1 MSIANRVSRRYGL
14 CPAKH
19 KHCLYLCRCFQYG
32 VRSFDFSGRA
42 MTSQP
47 IGLQQSIRFGED
59 FELDLRPRRLRRGSH
74 VLKLERIPL
83 EILILLLEHRGEIV
97 SREKIVAR
105 VWGNDV
111 FLDTDNSIRGAI
123 RKVRQA
129 LKDDPETPR
138 FIQTV
143 TGRGYRFI
151 APIISP
157 EEEHTTEPAKPEAS
171 VVPTGT
177 QSFVSEPDSWPQ
189 GGSLGLMD
197 QERERTAGQV
207 PGTESARGQ
216 VHRHARTW
224 LFVGLASLAVV
235 SILSLLTFGVW
246 RGSRVPAVFQRKTVL
261 AVLPFDNL
269 SQDPDQEFFSEGL
282 TEEMIAQVG
291 KLNRDRLKVVARGY
305 VAKYKGSTLAAR
317 EIGKELNA
325 DYLIQGS
332 VRRSSDRVRITVQLI
347 QARDQTDVWTGS
359 YDRELRDVLAVQDS
373 VVRSIASEIHIAL
386 TEEQE
391 KRLAAPRQISP
402 EAYEAYL
409 KGRYY
414 WNKRTG
420 ESMQKAEQYFEQAI
434 DNDPTYAAA
443 YSGLADC
450 NSGLAWHGFKSPAE
464 ALPKAYAAARKA
476 LEINP
481 ESAEAHASLGL
492 AMTHG
497 WDWTGAEAEFRRAL
511 QLDPQYANAHHWYGD
526 YLSIR
531 SRHGE
536 ALAEAKHALELDPL
550 NLMVS
555 TWVGL
560 RYYMARDYSRAI
572 DQNRNSVELDPNFA
586 AAHLLLGE
594 DYRGAGL
601 HSEAVNELKKAAILS
616 GDSPLYTAQVAV
628 ALAVAGRNRDALRIA
643 HELETISRKRY
654 VSPYGLAQIYAA
666 SNKNE
671 DTFKWL
677 QAAYE
682 DHAVWMGYLAV
693 DPIFDRY
700 RSDERFKDLLRR
712 VGLP

>member
-1 MSIANRVSRRYGL
+1 MS
-14 CPAKH
+14 
-19 KHCLYLCRCFQYG
+19 
-32 VRSFDFSGRA
+32 
-42 MTSQP
+42 SQP
-47 IGLQQSIRFGED
+47 IGLQHPIRFGED
-59 FELDLRPRRLRRGSH
+59 FELDLRPRRLRRGSR

-83 EILILLLEHRGEIV
+83 EILILLLERRGEIV
-97 SREKIVAR
+97 SRDEIVTR
-105 VWGNDV
+105 IWGDDV

-123 RKVRQA
+123 RKVRQV
-129 LKDDPETPR
+129 LKDDPEIPL

-151 APIISP
+151 APVVSAGEACPAELSRP
-157 EEEHTTEPAKPEAS
+157 EGPRVSTGEQGLVSLGTEVAS
-171 VVPTGT
+171 V
-177 QSFVSEPDSWPQ
+177 
-189 GGSLGLMD
+189 
-197 QERERTAGQV
+197 
-207 PGTESARGQ
+207 RG
-216 VHRHARTW
+216 RGRAWTW
-224 LFVGLASLAVV
+224 LLVCV
-235 SILSLLTFGVW
+235 LSLLAIWGW
-246 RGSRVPAVFQRKTVL
+246 RRTSTVPTVSQRKTVL
-261 AVLPFDNL
+261 AVLPFENL
-269 SQDPDQEFFSEGL
+269 SRDPDQEFFSDGL

-291 KLNRDRLKVVARGY
+291 KLNRDRLKVVARSS

-325 DYLIQGS
+325 DYLVQGS

-347 QARDQTDVWTGS
+347 QAHDQTDVWTES
-359 YDRELRDVLAVQDS
+359 YDRELKDVLAVQDS
-373 VVRSIASEIHIAL
+373 VVRSIANEIHVAL
-386 TEEQE
+386 TEKQE
-391 KRLAAPRQISP
+391 KRLAAPRQVSP
-402 EAYEAYL
+402 KAYEAYL

-420 ESMQKAEQYFEQAI
+420 ESMQKAEQYFEQAVE
-434 DNDPTYAAA
+434 DDPSYAAA

-450 NSGLAWHGFKSPAE
+450 NSGLTWHGFKSPAE

-492 AMTHG
+492 AMSHR
-497 WDWTGAEAEFRRAL
+497 WDWAGAEAEFRRAL

-531 SRHGE
+531 SRHTE
-536 ALAEAKHALELDPL
+536 ALAEAKRALELDPL
-550 NLMVS
+550 NLMIS
-555 TWVGL
+555 TWAGL
-560 RYYMARDYSRAI
+560 RYYLAHDYRHAI
-572 DQNRNSVELDPNFA
+572 EQNRGSVELDPNFA

-594 DYRGAGL
+594 DYVQAGL
-601 HSEAVNELKKAAILS
+601 RNEAVNELKRAADLS
-616 GDSPLYTAQVAV
+616 GDSPIYRAQVAV
-628 ALAVAGRNRDALRIA
+628 ALAVAGRNGDALRIA
-643 HELETISRKRY
+643 HELEAISRKRY

-666 SNKNE
+666 ANKNE

-693 DPIFDRY
+693 DPLFDRY

>member
-1 MSIANRVSRRYGL
+1 
-14 CPAKH
+14 
-19 KHCLYLCRCFQYG
+19 
-32 VRSFDFSGRA
+32 

-59 FELDLRPRRLRRGSH
+59 FELDLRPRRLRRNDR

-83 EILILLLEHRGEIV
+83 EILILLLERRGEIV
-97 SREKIVAR
+97 SRDEIVAR
-105 VWGNDV
+105 IWGSDV

-123 RKVRQA
+123 RKVRQV

-151 APIISP
+151 APVVLS
-157 EEEHTTEPAKPEAS
+157 EEGHSVDAPKPEAS
-171 VVPTGT
+171 IGATGPPG
-177 QSFVSEPDSWPQ
+177 FVSEPDSHLQ
-189 GGSLGLMD
+189 GRSLGRVD
-197 QERERTAGQV
+197 QEQERTAGQS
-207 PGTESARGQ
+207 PDPETARQG
-216 VHRHARTW
+216 RRPARIW
-224 LFVGLASLAVV
+224 LFVGVTSLTAVC
-235 SILSLLTFGVW
+235 ILSLLAVW
-246 RGSRVPAVFQRKTVL
+246 GWRASRAPAAFQRKTIL

-269 SQDPDQEFFSEGL
+269 SRDPDQEFFSEGL
-282 TEEMIAQVG
+282 TQDIVAQAG
-291 KLNRDRLKVVARGY
+291 KLNPDRLTVVAHSS
-305 VAKYKGSTLAAR
+305 VAKYKGTSLSAK

-325 DYLIQGS
+325 DYLVQGS
-332 VRRSSDRVRITVQLI
+332 VRRWSGRVRVTVELI
-347 QARDQTDVWTGS
+347 QAQDQTDIWTES
-359 YDRELRDVLAVQDS
+359 YDRELKDVLAVQDS
-373 VVRSIASEIHIAL
+373 IVRSIASQIHIAL
-386 TEEQE
+386 TEQQE
-391 KRLAAPRQISP
+391 KRLATPQELSP
-402 EAYEAYL
+402 AAYEAYL

-420 ESMQKAEQYFEQAI
+420 GSMQKAEQYFQQAI

-443 YSGLADC
+443 HSGLADC
-450 NSGLAWHGFKSPAE
+450 NSGLTWHGFKSPAE

-476 LEINP
+476 VEINP

-492 AMTHG
+492 AMSHR
-497 WDWTGAEAEFRRAL
+497 WDWTGAEGEFRRAL

-531 SRHGE
+531 SRHDE
-536 ALAEAKHALELDPL
+536 ALAEAKRALELDPL
-550 NLMVS
+550 NLMIS

-560 RYYMARDYSRAI
+560 RYYLAHDYPHAI
-572 DQNRNSVELDPNFA
+572 EQNRDSIELDPNFA

-594 DYRGAGL
+594 DYVQAGL
-601 HSEAVNELKKAAILS
+601 RNEAVDELKRAADLS
-616 GDSPLYTAQVAV
+616 GDSPIYRAQVAV
-628 ALAVAGRNRDALRIA
+628 ALAVAGRNREALRIA
-643 HELETISRKRY
+643 HELEAISRKRY

-666 SNKNE
+666 LNKKE

-677 QAAYE
+677 QAAYDE
-682 DHAVWMGYLAV
+682 HAVWMGYLAV

>member
-1 MSIANRVSRRYGL
+1 MASEPAGL
-14 CPAKH
+14 E
-19 KHCLYLCRCFQYG
+19 
-32 VRSFDFSGRA
+32 
-42 MTSQP
+42 QP
-47 IGLQQSIRFGED
+47 IRFGEG
-59 FELDLRPRRLRRGSH
+59 FELDLHPRRLRRGSH
-74 VLKLERIPL
+74 ALKLERIPF
-83 EILILLLEHRGEIV
+83 EILLLLLEHRDEIVTRDQIV
-97 SREKIVAR
+97 SR
-105 VWGNDV
+105 VWGEAA

-123 RKVRQA
+123 RKLRQV
-129 LKDDPETPR
+129 LKDDAETPR

-143 TGRGYRFI
+143 TGQGYRFI
-151 APIISP
+151 ALVIAPKEAIVAS
-157 EEEHTTEPAKPEAS
+157 EPAAS
-171 VVPTGT
+171 AVPT
-177 QSFVSEPDSWPQ
+177 SDRDFVSELDDWMKDRRLRLVEPV
-189 GGSLGLMD
+189 
-197 QERERTAGQV
+197 QERTPEKATDAGSAHG
-207 PGTESARGQ
+207 PGNRND
-216 VHRHARTW
+216 HRW
-224 LFVGLASLAVV
+224 LFVGAVAL
-235 SILSLLTFGVW
+235 LSAAFLLTFLVVRGW
-246 RGSRVPAVFQRKTVL
+246 RRASNPTPHSPGKIVL
-261 AVLPFDNL
+261 AVLPFENL
-269 SQDPDQEFFSEGL
+269 SRDPDQEFFSDGL

-291 KLNRDRLKVVARGY
+291 KLNRDRLTVVARSS
-305 VAKYKGSTLAAR
+305 VAKYKGSNLTAK
-317 EIGKELNA
+317 EIGKELKA
-325 DYLIQGS
+325 DYLVQGS

-347 QARDQTDVWTGS
+347 QAQNQTDLWTES
-359 YDRELRDVLAVQDS
+359 YDRELKDLLAVQDS
-373 VVRSIASEIHIAL
+373 VVQSIASEIHIAL
-386 TEEQE
+386 TDEQE

-434 DNDPTYAAA
+434 DNDATYAAA

-481 ESAEAHASLGL
+481 ESAEAHASLGI
-492 AMTHG
+492 AMSHR

-511 QLDPQYANAHHWYGD
+511 QLDPQYANAHHFYGD

-536 ALAEAKHALELDPL
+536 AIAEAKRALELDPL
-550 NLMVS
+550 NLMIS
-555 TWVGL
+555 TWVGF

-572 DQNRNSVELDPNFA
+572 DRNRNSVELDPNFA
-586 AAHLLLGE
+586 AAHLLLGK
-594 DYRGAGL
+594 DYVEAGL
-601 HSEAVNELKKAAILS
+601 HSEAVNELKKAADLS
-616 GDSPLYTAQVAV
+616 GDSPLYTAQLAS
-628 ALAVAGRNRDALRIA
+628 ALAAGGRNGDALRIA
-643 HELETISRKRY
+643 HQLETISKKRY

-666 SNKNE
+666 SNKKG

-682 DHAVWMGYLAV
+682 DHAVWMGYLAS

>member
-1 MSIANRVSRRYGL
+1 MVCVPLSKSIACTYVDGS
-14 CPAKH
+14 H
-19 KHCLYLCRCFQYG
+19 IG
-32 VRSFDFSGRA
+32 VKSFNFSGRD
-42 MTSQP
+42 MTPQP
-47 IGLQQSIRFGED
+47 TGLQQSIRFGED
-59 FELDLRPRRLRRGSH
+59 FELDLRPRRLRRGSR

-83 EILILLLEHRGEIV
+83 EILILLLERPGEIV
-97 SREKIVAR
+97 SREEIVAR
-105 VWGNDV
+105 VWGSDV

-123 RKVRQA
+123 RKVRLV

-151 APIISP
+151 APIPSP
-157 EEEHTTEPAKPEAS
+157 EEEHATEPPQPEAS
-171 VVPTGT
+171 IVSTGT
-177 QSFVSEPDSWPQ
+177 QSFVSEPDSSPL
-189 GGSLGLMD
+189 GRRLGLVD
-197 QERERTAGQV
+197 QEQEGTAEQL
-207 PGTESARGQ
+207 PGTETARGQ
-216 VHRHARTW
+216 VRRHAWTW
-224 LFVGLASLAVV
+224 FFVGLASLAVV
-235 SILSLLTFGVW
+235 SILSLPAFWGW
-246 RGSRVPAVFQRKTVL
+246 RRTSSVPTVSQRKTVL

-269 SQDPDQEFFSEGL
+269 SRDPDQEFFSEGL
-282 TEEMIAQVG
+282 TQDIVAQVG
-291 KLNRDRLKVVARGY
+291 KLNPDRLTVIAHSS
-305 VAKYKGSTLAAR
+305 VAKYKGSTLSAK

-325 DYLIQGS
+325 DYLVQGS
-332 VRRSSDRVRITVQLI
+332 VRRGADRVRVTVELI
-347 QARDQTDVWTGS
+347 QAQDQTDIWTES
-359 YDRELRDVLAVQDS
+359 YDRELKDVLAVQDS
-373 VVRSIASEIHIAL
+373 VMRSIASQIHIAL

-391 KRLAAPRQISP
+391 KRLATPRQVSP
-402 EAYEAYL
+402 AAYEAYL

-450 NSGLAWHGFKSPAE
+450 NSGLTWHGFKSPAE

-492 AMTHG
+492 AMSHR
-497 WDWTGAEAEFRRAL
+497 WDWTGAEAEFRSAL

-531 SRHGE
+531 GRHDE
-536 ALAEAKHALELDPL
+536 ALAEAKHALELDPF
-550 NLMVS
+550 NLMIS

-572 DQNRNSVELDPNFA
+572 DENRNSVELDPNFA
-586 AAHLLLGE
+586 AAHLLLGK
-594 DYRGAGL
+594 DYLGAGL
-601 HSEAVNELKKAAILS
+601 HSEAVNELKKAANLS

-628 ALAVAGRNRDALRIA
+628 ALAMAGRNGDALRIA
-643 HELETISRKRY
+643 HELEAISRKRY

-666 SNKNE
+666 LNKKE

-700 RSDERFKDLLRR
+700 RSDERFKVLLRG

>member
-1 MSIANRVSRRYGL
+1 MSM
-14 CPAKH
+14 
-19 KHCLYLCRCFQYG
+19 
-32 VRSFDFSGRA
+32 FSTWCKIVQLLWRA

-59 FELDLRPRRLRRGSH
+59 FELDLRPRRLRRGSR

-97 SREKIVAR
+97 SRDEIVAR
-105 VWGNDV
+105 IWGKDV

-123 RKVRQA
+123 RKVRQV
-129 LKDDPETPR
+129 LKDDPEAPR

-143 TGRGYRFI
+143 TGQGYRFI
-151 APIISP
+151 APVISAEEAPPAELSRP
-157 EEEHTTEPAKPEAS
+157 EDPRVSRGEQ
-171 VVPTGT
+171 GL
-177 QSFVSEPDSWPQ
+177 VSELDSWSEGSAPGLRDQ
-189 GGSLGLMD
+189 GQKRTASQSLG
-197 QERERTAGQV
+197 
-207 PGTESARGQ
+207 TEVARGPG
-216 VHRHARTW
+216 RGRARPW
-224 LFVGLASLAVV
+224 LFGGVVSLAIVCV
-235 SILSLLTFGVW
+235 LSLLAIWGW
-246 RGSRVPAVFQRKTVL
+246 RRTSSVPTVSQRKTVL

-269 SQDPDQEFFSEGL
+269 SRDPDQEFFSEGL
-282 TEEMIAQVG
+282 TQDIVAQVG
-291 KLNRDRLKVVARGY
+291 KLNPDRLTVIAHSS
-305 VAKYKGSTLAAR
+305 VAKYKGSTLSAK

-325 DYLIQGS
+325 DYLVQGS
-332 VRRSSDRVRITVQLI
+332 VRRGADRVRVTVELI
-347 QARDQTDVWTGS
+347 QAQDQTDIWTES
-359 YDRELRDVLAVQDS
+359 YDRELKDVLAVQDS
-373 VVRSIASEIHIAL
+373 VVRSIASQIHIAL

-391 KRLAAPRQISP
+391 KRLATPRQLSP
-402 EAYEAYL
+402 AAYEAYL

-420 ESMQKAEQYFEQAI
+420 EGMQKAEQYFQQAI
-434 DNDPTYAAA
+434 NNDPTYAAA

-450 NSGLAWHGFKSPAE
+450 NSGLTWHGFKAPTE

-476 LEINP
+476 IEINP
-481 ESAEAHASLGL
+481 QSAEAHASLGL
-492 AMTHG
+492 AMSHR
-497 WDWTGAEAEFRRAL
+497 WDWIGAEAEFRRAL

-531 SRHGE
+531 SRHDE

-550 NLMVS
+550 NLMIS

-560 RYYMARDYSRAI
+560 RYYMARDYSHAI
-572 DQNRNSVELDPNFA
+572 EQNRNSVELDPNFA

-594 DYRGAGL
+594 DYVQAGL
-601 HSEAVNELKKAAILS
+601 RSEAVDELKRAADLS
-616 GDSPLYTAQVAV
+616 GDSPIYRAQVAV
-628 ALAVAGRNRDALRIA
+628 ALALAGRNREALRIA

-666 SNKNE
+666 LNKKE

-693 DPIFDRY
+693 DPIFDRC
-700 RSDERFKDLLRR
+700 RSDQRFQELLRR